1 MHRSLTGVII
11 LLSTLAFTSGVVP
24 AAESPTT
31 GAMKGGIRY
40 QIPPWFKDSF
50 LDIPEDLAEAEAS
63 GRHVLLFLHLD
74 ECPYCAQMLRESFTE
89 SDFVDQ
95 IQAHFDCIAINV
107 RGDREVAL
115 DAETAVSE
123 KQLAELLKVSATP
136 TLLFLDANSN
146 PVLRING
153 YRSPRA
159 MKTALDYVQN
169 TAYRTSTLSEYAA
182 ALDRPPVYELRDDPL
197 FLEVTDLSTLTER
210 PVAVLFEDGDC
221 DECDPFHDRQLK
233 DPEIRATLAGFD
245 LVQLDALSD
254 QPIVDVNGNQ
264 TTPRAWAKSLA
275 LDYRPGLVLFDQ
287 GREIIRVDG
296 MLNIFHL
303 HQVLLFVADG
313 EYQNYPS
320 YRDYSRARRQALLEA
335 GAVID
340 YAR

>member
-1 MHRSLTGVII
+1 MHRPLIGLII
-11 LLSTLAFTSGVVP
+11 LLFTLALTPGVVSATEP
-24 AAESPTT
+24 STT
-31 GAMKGGIRY
+31 GTMAGGIRY

-115 DAETAVSE
+115 DAETSLSE
-123 KQLAELLKVSATP
+123 KQLAELLKVRTTP
-136 TLLFLDANSN
+136 TLLFLDADSN

-169 TAYRTSTLSEYAA
+169 TAYKTSTLPEYAA
-182 ALDRPPVYELRDDPL
+182 TLERPPVYELRDDPL
-197 FLEVTDLSTLTER
+197 FLEVTDLSTLGAR

-221 DECDPFHDRQLK
+221 DECDPFHDRQLE

-313 EYQNYPS
+313 EYQNFPS
-320 YRDYSRARRQALLEA
+320 YRDYSRARRQALLDA

>member
-1 MHRSLTGVII
+1 MRRSLTGLSI
-11 LLSTLAFTSGVVP
+11 LLFTLALAPGVASADEP
-24 AAESPTT
+24 STT
-31 GAMKGGIRY
+31 GVMKGGVRY
-40 QIPPWFKDSF
+40 HIPSWFKDSF

-74 ECPYCAQMLRESFTE
+74 ECPYCAQMLRESFTD

-95 IQAHFDCIAINV
+95 IKAQFDCIAINI

-115 DAETAVSE
+115 DAETTVSE
-123 KQLAELLKVSATP
+123 KQLAELLNVSATP
-136 TLLFLDANSN
+136 TLLFLDPDSN

-159 MKTALDYVQN
+159 IKTALDYVQN
-169 TAYRTSTLSEYAA
+169 TAYKTSTLPEYAA
-182 ALDRPPVYELRDDPL
+182 ALERPPVYEFRDDPL
-197 FLEVTDLSTLTER
+197 FIEVSDLSTLDAR

-233 DPEIRATLAGFD
+233 DPEVRATLSGFD
-245 LVQLDALSD
+245 LVRLDALSD
-254 QPIVDVNGNQ
+254 QPIIDVNGNQ

-287 GREIIRVDG
+287 GRELIRADG
-296 MLNIFHL
+296 MLNIFHF

-313 EYQNYPS
+313 EYRNFPS
-320 YRDYSRARRQALLEA
+320 YRDYSRARRQALLAA